1 MHYPP
6 IKIKVDRNDNFRRR
20 YWYGWS
26 DRNFFKFVNK
36 DYDFEVI
43 SPDYDYPEKWVKYLG
58 KKKLILDLSW
68 EGQDKVEYP
77 AFNGFVNLYDY
88 VDKNTIILNAN
99 EQEDIWINTTYSFVN
114 LFKTNEPL
122 KEQRGKNG
130 KFGICLNRRDK
141 GHRTEVIEFLK
152 EKNYIDDFIYSF
164 KSNEDE
170 YGEDSVLVDGVIDG
184 LKQHQP
190 TDLFSSA
197 YFNIVT
203 ESLFEEPGYPI
214 FLTEKTFKALYN
226 KNLFVICG
234 GYKNIQK
241 LKEKG
246 FDVFDDI
253 INHDYD
259 KEKDIYKRM
268 EMVLNSI
275 EKVMKSK
282 DKIIKKYKT
291 LNDRLEHNKRL
302 VQKLPQ
308 IHTKEVYEKLCQL
321 K

>member
-6 IKIKVDRNDNFRRR
+6 IKIKVDRNDNFKRR

-68 EGQDKVEYP
+68 EGQDKIKYP
-77 AFNGFVNLYDY
+77 AANGFVNLYDY
-88 VDKNTIILNAN
+88 VDKNTLILNGN
-99 EQEDIWINTTYSFVN
+99 EREDIWINTTYSFVN
-114 LFKTNEPL
+114 LFKTNESSPS
-122 KEQRGKNG
+122 KE

-141 GHRTEVIEFLK
+141 EHRTQVIEFLK
-152 EKNYIDDFIYSF
+152 EKNYIDDFIWSF

-190 TDLFSSA
+190 TDLFSKT

-203 ESLFEEPGYPI
+203 ESLFEDPGFPI

-234 GYKNIQK
+234 EYKGVQT
-241 LKEKG
+241 LREKG
-246 FDVFDDI
+246 FDVFDDV
-253 INHDYD
+253 INHGYD
-259 KEKDIYKRM
+259 EEKDIYNRM
-268 EMVLNSI
+268 EKVLTSI
-275 EKVMKSK
+275 EEVMESK
-282 DKIIKKYKT
+282 DEIIKKYET
-291 LNDRLEHNKRL
+291 LNDRLEYNKQL
-302 VQKLPQ
+302 VQRLPK
-308 IHTKEVYEKLCQL
+308 IHTKEVYRKLWQL